1 MPTFEVTIE
10 TPDDGGTTLTL
21 VVDGEHWVA
30 AWREGLRVMDV
41 RTPPANAVCEMDQ
54 DGGVRIVVPNTPG
67 SWLVRPR
74 PAPETARPAMGAV
87 PAINGYPQVPASAS
101 EAISRR
107 VKPPEVG
114 GAVTTEPDT
123 RRTPPT
129 NAKDVADPKARRL
142 DTGDRARLRNVGRR
156 AGIPDAPPDAPH
168 GADAPTTGR
177 RARGESTRLGR
188 PSLPAAGGAGSALA
202 SELTSAYPVME
213 SDVTLLPQ
221 QFRAIAAAVGQTS
234 SGGPAQRAVENAW
247 QHIPCQL
254 VQTLRYSDRDTLEVV
269 AARGERER
277 ETLRCR
283 LEASGVFEHLLSP
296 RPARVKFSEDKTRLR
311 YVDGRGEAVLEQPVR
326 SAACVPIVVAGR
338 RWGVLLLLNSTRAS
352 GFAEGEL
359 RAVSY
364 LSATLG
370 RELTITR

>member
-21 VVDGEHWVA
+21 VVDAEHWVA
-30 AWREGLRVMDV
+30 AWREGLRVMGV
-41 RTPPANAVCEMDQ
+41 RTPPTNAVCEVGQ
-54 DGGVRIVVPNTPG
+54 DSSVRIAVPDASE

-74 PAPETARPAMGAV
+74 PATRTTRPAIRAK
-87 PAINGYPQVPASAS
+87 PAIDGYPRAPASAV
-101 EAISRR
+101 EPISLR
-107 VKPPEVG
+107 VRPPEAG
-114 GAVTTEPDT
+114 GAATAEPTT
-123 RRTPPT
+123 RRTP
-129 NAKDVADPKARRL
+129 ADGARDRVDPKARRL

-156 AGIPDAPPDAPH
+156 VGIPDAPRDTE
-168 GADAPTTGR
+168 APTTGR
-177 RARGESTRLGR
+177 RPRGESTRVGR
-188 PSLPAAGGAGSALA
+188 PSLPATGDRADTPA
-202 SELTSAYPVME
+202 SELTSAFSVME

-221 QFRAIAAAVGQTS
+221 QFRAIAAAAGQTS
-234 SGGPAQRAVENAW
+234 TGGPALRAVENAW

-311 YVDGRGEAVLEQPVR
+311 YVDGRGEVVLEQPVR
-326 SAACVPIVVAGR
+326 SAACVPITVGGR

-370 RELTITR
+370 RELTATR